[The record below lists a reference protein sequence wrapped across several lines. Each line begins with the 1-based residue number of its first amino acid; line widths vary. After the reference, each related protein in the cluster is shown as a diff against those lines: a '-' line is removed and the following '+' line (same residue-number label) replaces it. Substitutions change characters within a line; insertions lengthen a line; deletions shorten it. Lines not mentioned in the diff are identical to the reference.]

1 MFADVV
7 VNVPGL
13 TSTYSYSIPDD
24 LRGRLTAGHL
34 VTVPFGGRRAQGL
47 VVGLSETAPVAEV
60 KAIEGLVDPEPVLTR
75 AQLDLAYWIAHTY
88 LAPLIECLTLML
100 PPGLSKRADTL
111 YSLLDPSAEVT
122 HPTQQ
127 SVLRLLKSRGLLR
140 GRQLDRALPRANWKS
155 AVEALARRDVLAKQ
169 SVLDPPSVRPK
180 HIRTAKLSVS
190 LQAVEE
196 AAHYLGHHSK
206 HADALEVISNASE
219 AAPSFD
225 WVCHEAT
232 CTEAF
237 IRTLAEWD
245 WIEIIPRETL
255 FTLAQPRDEIQKR
268 LTDMQSSPTQHA
280 VLQRF
285 LHSDLP
291 ISRKEL
297 GDSSAALRNLEKKGF
312 IRQITIPMR
321 VRLLIEKDQVPQRVI
336 ELRGAA
342 KQIKVLDFLADSFD
356 PVNISWVYAE
366 TGADLEDLKA
376 LAEHGL
382 IELAEEEV
390 WRDSLAAQEFVPV
403 EPPTLTAD
411 QQKVWGEIRQ
421 RITRMQQIENESSV
435 QSVSSVDQT
444 ILLHGVTGSG
454 KTEIYLRALGEILAQ
469 GRRAI
474 VLVPEIALTPQTV
487 RRFASRFPGRVAV
500 WHSQL
505 DAGERY
511 DTWRRA
517 RAGLVEVVIGP
528 RSALFAP
535 LPDLGL
541 IVLDEEHDEA
551 YKQDP
556 PRAVPY
562 HAREAAVEYAR
573 RVGAACLLG
582 SATPDIV
589 SYQRAKRGEY
599 VLLEL
604 PQRIMGHARRLHE
617 LADKYHIES
626 RYHPLTDGPSE
637 AQTIDLPPVDVVDM
651 RQELRMGNTSIFSR
665 RLREALEHV
674 LQRGEQAIL
683 FLNRRGTSTYVFCRD
698 CGEALKCPRCDMPFT
713 YHAPGRGVQLNAP
726 TNAPTL
732 ICHHCN
738 NRRAQPEKCPHC
750 GSARIRYFGAGTE
763 KLEETVRAEFPTA
776 RTLRW
781 DYDVTRTKGAH
792 ELILT
797 QFTHQH
803 ADVLIGTQMIA
814 KGLDLPLV
822 TLVGV
827 IAADVG
833 LGLPDYRTAERTF
846 QVLTQVAGRAGR
858 GLLGGRVI
866 LQTYTPDHY
875 AIQAAAK
882 HDYAEFFAREMRYRK
897 DLGYPPFRRLMRMV
911 YRHPDN
917 ERAEAEANIVA
928 RQLLARIKDEKVA
941 ATDLAG
947 PAPCFFGKI
956 AGEYRWQI
964 VARGPDPAALARG
977 KVFKG
982 WYIDV
987 DPMSTL

>member
-1 MFADVV
+1 MFAEVV

-24 LRGRLTAGHL
+24 LRDQLTAGHL
-34 VTVPFGGRRAQGL
+34 VTVPFGGRRAQGV
-47 VVGLSETAPVAEV
+47 VVGLSDAAPVAEM

-111 YSLLDPSAEVT
+111 YSLLDSKAEAPNPV
-122 HPTQQ
+122 QQ
-127 SVLRLLKSRGLLR
+127 SILRLLKSRGPLR
-140 GRQLDRALPRANWKS
+140 GRQLDRALPRANWRP
-155 AVEALARRDVLAKQ
+155 AAEALARRDILARQ
-169 SVLDPPSVRPK
+169 SVLDPPSVHPK
-180 HIRTAKLSVS
+180 HVRTARL
-190 LQAVEE
+190 
-196 AAHYLGHHSK
+196 
-206 HADALEVISNASE
+206 
-219 AAPSFD
+219 AAP
-225 WVCHEAT
+225 
-232 CTEAF
+232 
-237 IRTLAEWD
+237 
-245 WIEIIPRETL
+245 
-255 FTLAQPRDEIQKR
+255 LAQVEAVKPRLSK
-268 LTDMQSSPTQHA
+268 SPA
-280 VLQRF
+280 
-285 LHSDLP
+285 
-291 ISRKEL
+291 K
-297 GDSSAALRNLEKKGF
+297 A
-312 IRQITIPMR
+312 
-321 VRLLIEKDQVPQRVI
+321 VRL
-336 ELRGAA
+336 AA
-342 KQIKVLDFLADSFD
+342 VLDFLADEFD
-356 PVNISWVYAE
+356 PVDVSWVYAE
-366 TGADLEDLKA
+366 TGASLQDLKD
-376 LAEHGL
+376 LAEM
-382 IELAEEEV
+382 ELVDLGEAEV
-390 WRDSLAAQEFVPV
+390 WRDSLAAQEFIPA
-403 EPPTLTAD
+403 EPPTLTQD
-411 QQKVWGEIRQ
+411 QQRVWDAIAA
-421 RITRMQQIENESSV
+421 NL
-435 QSVSSVDQT
+435 QSPISNP

-454 KTEIYLRALGEILAQ
+454 KTEIYLRALGETLARR
-469 GRRAI
+469 RRAI

-505 DAGERY
+505 GEGERY

-535 LPDLGL
+535 LPNLGL

-599 VLLEL
+599 VVLEL
-604 PQRIMGHARRLHE
+604 PQRIMGHVRRLHE
-617 LADKYHIES
+617 LAD
-626 RYHPLTDGPSE
+626 RYHVEPHYHPVADGPSD
-637 AQTIDLPPVDVVDM
+637 AQTIDLPPVEVVDM

-698 CGEALKCPRCDMPFT
+698 CGEALKCSRCDTPFT
-713 YHAPGRGVQLNAP
+713 YHAPKGGQP
-726 TNAPTL
+726 SAPTL

-763 KLEETVRAEFPTA
+763 KLEEAVRAEFPTA

-781 DYDVTRTKGAH
+781 DHDVTRTKGAH

-797 QFTHQH
+797 QFTNQF

-833 LGLPDYRTAERTF
+833 LGLPDFRAAERTF

-858 GLLGGRVI
+858 GLLGGRVV

-897 DLGYPPFRRLMRMV
+897 DLGYPPFRRVMRMV

-917 ERAEAEANIVA
+917 GRAEAEANVVA
-928 RQLLARIKDEKVA
+928 RQLLARIKDERIA

-964 VARGPDPAALARG
+964 VVRGPDPAALARG

>member
-1 MFADVV
+1 MFAEVV
-7 VNVPGL
+7 VNVPSL

-34 VTVPFGGRRAQGL
+34 VTVPFGERRAQGL

-140 GRQLDRALPRANWKS
+140 GRQLDRALPRANWRPAAES
-155 AVEALARRDVLAKQ
+155 LARRGVLARQ
-169 SVLDPPSVRPK
+169 SVLDPPSVHPK
-180 HIRTAKLSVS
+180 RVRTARLAATLTQV
-190 LQAVEE
+190 E
-196 AAHYLGHHSK
+196 AAKPRLSK
-206 HADALEVISNASE
+206 SPAK
-219 AAPSFD
+219 AA
-225 WVCHEAT
+225 
-232 CTEAF
+232 
-237 IRTLAEWD
+237 RLA
-245 WIEIIPRETL
+245 
-255 FTLAQPRDEIQKR
+255 A
-268 LTDMQSSPTQHA
+268 
-280 VLQRF
+280 
-285 LHSDLP
+285 
-291 ISRKEL
+291 
-297 GDSSAALRNLEKKGF
+297 
-312 IRQITIPMR
+312 
-321 VRLLIEKDQVPQRVI
+321 
-336 ELRGAA
+336 
-342 KQIKVLDFLADSFD
+342 VLDFLASEFD
-356 PVNISWVYAE
+356 PVDVSWVYAE
-366 TGADLEDLKA
+366 IGASLQDLKD
-376 LAEHGL
+376 LAEM
-382 IELAEEEV
+382 ELVDLGEAEV
-390 WRDSLAAQEFVPV
+390 WRDSLASQEFVPV
-403 EPPTLTAD
+403 EPPSLTAD
-411 QQKVWGEIRQ
+411 QQRVWDAIAATLQPRDHAT
-421 RITRMQQIENESSV
+421 TRPP
-435 QSVSSVDQT
+435 DP

-469 GRRAI
+469 RRRAI

-573 RVGAACLLG
+573 RAGAACLLG
-582 SATPDIV
+582 SATPAIV

-911 YRHPDN
+911 YRHPDST
-917 ERAEAEANIVA
+917 RAEAEANIVA

-956 AGEYRWQI
+956 AGDYRWQI
-964 VARGPDPAALARG
+964 VVRGPDPAALARG